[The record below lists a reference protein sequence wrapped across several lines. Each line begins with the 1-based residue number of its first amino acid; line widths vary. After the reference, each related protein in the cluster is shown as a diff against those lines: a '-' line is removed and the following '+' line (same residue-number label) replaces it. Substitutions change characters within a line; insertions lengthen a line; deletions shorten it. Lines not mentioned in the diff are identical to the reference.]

1 MALRTPPLAWTSAA
15 CTHVGAVRK
24 VNEDAFLD
32 QPQRGLWAVADGMG
46 GHQAGDVASRM
57 IVEGLE
63 RLPEAGDCGA
73 LAQDVTRRLQDVNR
87 RLRAE
92 AARRYQHRTIG
103 STVAIL
109 LAHGDRGVC
118 LWVGDSRVYR
128 LRAGELRQL
137 TRDHSHVQELL
148 EQGLIQ
154 PHQARNHPMGN
165 IITRAVGAAEQL
177 EVDRID
183 LTLQPGDLFL
193 LCTDGLNR
201 AVTDGEIARCLSR
214 GADAAREL
222 LDLALVRGV
231 NDNVTVIVVGIA
243 AGRGG

>member
-1 MALRTPPLAWTSAA
+1 MTLRTPPLTWTSVA
-15 CTHVGAVRK
+15 CTHVGTVRK

-32 QPQRGLWAVADGMG
+32 QPDRGLWAVADGMG

-57 IVEGLE
+57 TVEGLE
-63 RLPEAGDCGA
+63 RLPAAGDCSA
-73 LAQDVTRRLQDVNR
+73 LVQTVTRRLQDVNR

-92 AARRYQHRTIG
+92 AARLYQHRTIG

-109 LAHGDRGVC
+109 LAHGQRGVC

-154 PHQARNHPMGN
+154 PHQARNHPLGN

-177 EVDRID
+177 EVDRAD
-183 LTLQPGDLFL
+183 LTLQPGDVFL

-201 AVTDGEIARCLSR
+201 AVTDSEIARGLDR